1 MPTDI
6 LKDISQSISKANNN
20 FATWLTQIDK
30 KREGLIIPQMIEIR
44 FKSDINA
51 DYQQSLLLDTKNSNA
66 LHQFVASVMKDDS
79 LFQINRLY
87 TFDHSIRMKMLNI
100 DASLYVHKIVNI
112 GGLSYYIILSAKDF
126 ETTLN
131 TLSKNGALDAISD
144 YASLTNTKDFL
155 SRYRRFYGYTYE
167 TLPNVTTMEKN
178 SDEEEQAEQTP
189 KDNDSLNETLDD
201 NIDQEAQA
209 EEENNQ
215 KDQEQAQKDLTQMQ
229 EESLD
234 NSSQDE
240 DDTQEDASQKQT
252 TPSDRTESSSDRGD
266 ENQEDSTETQPD
278 NQDNFPDDL
287 TSAQTN
293 EESKENENDDL
304 KKSLSDIQNDNSLN
318 ETLDGDDG
326 FGSLFDGQ
334 DSADSITI
342 DMNQDDDQNS
352 ADNSQDTDQQAE
364 NKNNS
369 ADTEKT
375 PEQNTQP
382 KEETKKPAPV
392 LTKPAEKDPQ
402 PSENEPNI
410 SKELVD
416 KETEAIEI
424 EPRRTERNVILKR
437 RPVSHH
443 FMKARQ
449 VDYSLEDATNQIL
462 QHFDQV
468 LAKLTDIATAT
479 QEKQSNR
486 EKALASADEKMAKQ
500 FETLEV
506 L

>member
-44 FKSDINA
+44 FKSDINT
-51 DYQQSLLLDTKNSNA
+51 DYQQSLLLDPKNSNA

-144 YASLTNTKDFL
+144 YASLTSTKDFL

-167 TLPNVTTMEKN
+167 TLPNVTTTEKD
-178 SDEEEQAEQTP
+178 SDEEGQADQTP
-189 KDNDSLNETLDD
+189 KANDSLNETLDD

-209 EEENNQ
+209 EEENSQ

-234 NSSQDE
+234 KSSQDE
-240 DDTQEDASQKQT
+240 DNTQEDSSQKQT
-252 TPSDRTESSSDRGD
+252 TPSDQTESSSD
-266 ENQEDSTETQPD
+266 QEDSTETQPD

-293 EESKENENDDL
+293 EESKEDENDDL
-304 KKSLSDIQNDNSLN
+304 EKSLSDIQNDNSLN

-342 DMNQDDDQNS
+342 DMNQDNGQNS
-352 ADNSQDTDQQAE
+352 ADNNQDTDQQAE
-364 NKNNS
+364 NEEDS

-375 PEQNTQP
+375 SEQNTQL
-382 KEETKKPAPV
+382 KEETKKPAQV
-392 LTKPAEKDPQ
+392 LTKPVEKDPQ

-449 VDYSLEDATNQIL
+449 DDYSLEDATNQIL

-468 LAKLTDIATAT
+468 LAKLTDIATTT

-486 EKALASADEKMAKQ
+486 EKVLASADEKMAKQ

>member
-144 YASLTNTKDFL
+144 YASLTSTKDFL

-167 TLPNVTTMEKN
+167 TLPNVTTTEKD
-178 SDEEEQAEQTP
+178 SDEEGQVDPTP

-209 EEENNQ
+209 EEENSQ

-234 NSSQDE
+234 NSSQDK
-240 DDTQEDASQKQT
+240 DDTQEDSSQKQT
-252 TPSDRTESSSDRGD
+252 TPLDRTESSSDRGD

-278 NQDNFPDDL
+278 NQDDFPDDL

-293 EESKENENDDL
+293 EEAKEDENDDL
-304 KKSLSDIQNDNSLN
+304 EKSLSDIQNDNSLN

-342 DMNQDDDQNS
+342 DMNQNS
-352 ADNSQDTDQQAE
+352 ADDSQEDNQNTDQQAE
-364 NKNNS
+364 NEDDS

-402 PSENEPNI
+402 PSENKPNV

-449 VDYSLEDATNQIL
+449 DDYSLEDATNQIL

-479 QEKQSNR
+479 QEKQSSR